1 MAKKASN
8 PAGKATVSKRIPVAV
23 FGAGGRMGIKNMG
36 MIMHQDD
43 MDLMAALERPEHAL
57 FGQDAGAVAGHNPIG
72 VLLSDG
78 LEEALRGAK
87 VMVDF
92 TAPKA
97 TLSHLGASMKHDV
110 ALVIGTTGLSKPE
123 LARIQAA
130 SRKIP
135 VVLSGNFS
143 LGVNVLLG
151 LARQAAT
158 LLEGYDVELVEYHH
172 NQKKDA
178 PSGTALMLARQVA
191 VGKNLSLEKSL
202 VYGRQGQVGARK
214 KDEIG
219 IHAVRGGGIVG
230 RHEVLLVSD
239 HETITLGH
247 VAQAREA
254 FTSGVLKAVRFAAHA
269 KPGMY
274 SMLDVLGM
282 E

>member
-1 MAKKASN
+1 MAKKTSPPAPKAS
-8 PAGKATVSKRIPVAV
+8 VSKRIPVAV
-23 FGAGGRMGIKNMG
+23 FGAGGRMGVKNMG
-36 MIMHQDD
+36 MILQQDD
-43 MDLMAALERPEHAL
+43 MDLMAALERPEHAF
-57 FGQDAGAVAGHNPIG
+57 FGQDAGAVSGTDPIG
-72 VLLSDG
+72 VLLGAG
-78 LEEALRGAK
+78 LEQALRGAK

-92 TAPKA
+92 SSPKG
-97 TLSHLGASMKHDV
+97 TMSHLNASIKNGV

-123 LARIQAA
+123 IAKIHSAA
-130 SRKIP
+130 KKIP
-135 VVLSGNFS
+135 VVFSGNFS

-158 LLEGYDVELVEYHH
+158 LLDGYDAELVEYHH

-191 VGKNLSLEKSL
+191 AGKNLSLEKHL
-202 VYGRQGQVGARK
+202 ICGRQGQIGARK

-219 IHAVRGGGIVG
+219 IHAVRGGGIIG

-247 VAQAREA
+247 LAHGREA
-254 FTSGVLKAVRFAAHA
+254 FTTGVMKAVRFAARA
-269 KPGMY
+269 PAGMY

-282 E
+282 K